1 MILEALK
8 YLLTKNDCVILP
20 EFGGFIAQIHTSSLH
35 PIRNSITP
43 PSKKIVFNSALSG
56 NDGLLQSYLTSER
69 KLTAFEATEKIKNYV
84 KSLFDQLNSDTRV
97 SLDGLGVFS
106 LNAEKKL
113 VFTPVSTQDNF
124 LQESFGL
131 PTLYI
136 KPLEKPTFMETSEK
150 RDLETSKEEKS
161 SNRSKL
167 YLVIPVI
174 LVLVGVAAAIFMTN
188 NTHPIHHEEAS
199 VLSVDSMESDS
210 VIEEVEEEEVLGDV
224 EVEEASVYGESGS
237 SWDSEP
243 TEEIS
248 TSTHASGPY
257 YIIAGVFSHQKYA
270 DKFIQQH
277 QEAHT
282 MEVNGLYKV
291 SVASYGN
298 VNDAL
303 QALPELR
310 SKYGNEV
317 WIMKHH

>member
-20 EFGGFIAQIHTSSLH
+20 EFGGFIAQMHTSSLH

-56 NDGLLQSYLTSER
+56 NDGLLQSYLTSEL
-69 KLTAFEATEKIKNYV
+69 KLTAFEATEKIKIYV
-84 KSLFDQLNSDTRV
+84 KSLFDQLNVDTRV
-97 SLDGLGVFS
+97 NLDGLGVFS

-124 LQESFGL
+124 LRESFGL

-136 KPLEKPTFMETSEK
+136 KPLEKSSFMETSEK
-150 RDLETSKEEKS
+150 RDLETTQDEKP
-161 SNRSKL
+161 SNKSKL
-167 YLVIPVI
+167 YLIIPVI

-188 NTHPIHHEEAS
+188 NTHPIQHEEAS
-199 VLSVDSMESDS
+199 VLSVDSMENDS
-210 VIEEVEEEEVLGDV
+210 VIEEEEEVLGDV
-224 EVEEASVYGESGS
+224 EVDEASVYEESNS
-237 SWDSEP
+237 SWGSEP
-243 TEEIS
+243 TEEVS
-248 TSTHASGPY
+248 TSTHSSGPY
-257 YIIAGVFSHQKYA
+257 FIIAGVFSHQKYA
-270 DKFIQQH
+270 DKFVDQH
-277 QEAHT
+277 TGAHT

-310 SKYGNEV
+310 SEYGSEV